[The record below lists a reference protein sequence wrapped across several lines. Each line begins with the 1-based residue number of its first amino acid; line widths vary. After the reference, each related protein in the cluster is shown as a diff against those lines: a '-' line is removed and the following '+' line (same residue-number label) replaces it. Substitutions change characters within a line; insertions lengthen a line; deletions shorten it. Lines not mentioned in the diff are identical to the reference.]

1 MGLSRLINNGTR
13 DHRFSALKLLFEQ
26 SSGDLNVEDIMQA
39 YTTCQAFRTHHQEG
53 DTSQISPLSGLA
65 MAAAPPSDPVA

>member
-1 MGLSRLINNGTR
+1 M
-13 DHRFSALKLLFEQ
+13 EQ
-26 SSGDLNVEDIMQA
+26 DIMQA